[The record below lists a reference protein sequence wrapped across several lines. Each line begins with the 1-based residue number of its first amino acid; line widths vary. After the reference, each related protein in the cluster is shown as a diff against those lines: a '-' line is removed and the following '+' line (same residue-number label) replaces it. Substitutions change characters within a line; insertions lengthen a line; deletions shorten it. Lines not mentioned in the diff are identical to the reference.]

1 METKAVVG
9 PVRAVQVSTA
19 LLNSSDDY
27 TWLSVS
33 TGRTI
38 GVGLLS
44 GVSSA
49 LIIFEGALHCA
60 ACLPQILY

>member
-1 METKAVVG
+1 MRTEAVVE

-27 TWLSVS
+27 TWFSVS
-33 TGRTI
+33 TGRTTV
-38 GVGLLS
+38 VGLLT

-49 LIIFEGALHCA
+49 LMIFEGALRCA
-60 ACLPQILY
+60 MCLPQILY